1 MNMHMDDK
9 IKAVLLA
16 EDAVAKEVLKKAEGE
31 AKTEKISIAEIM
43 IKRNY
48 IGFDA
53 MAAIVQR
60 LFDLSMI
67 KVLEVIIPPDVF
79 ALVPEHVM
87 KRYKL
92 IPYDLVDEELY
103 VAIADPFDLVALDDL
118 KIVTGCRVRSSF
130 GLEYQIMD
138 RIETVLTRTEQDK
151 DSSKEMNAI
160 IGEAEDNLEVVEGEE
175 ENLDALLKSI
185 NETPVIKITNKLLLE
200 SIKRGAS
207 DIFIEPWEKT
217 MRIRCRVDGLLE
229 EIKSPP
235 KSMATS
241 LVSRIKVM
249 SELDIAE
256 RRLPQDGRFKIKYQ
270 KREVDFRVS
279 ILPTSFGEKV
289 CLRIL
294 DKTSQAQ
301 NIEKL
306 GFHDDELKRI
316 QACAEKP
323 HGMILVT
330 GPTGSGKT
338 STLYSIL
345 NYIDD
350 PGINITTVEDPVEY
364 MMYGINQV
372 NCKESVGLTFSAAL
386 RSILRQDPDVV
397 MIGEIRDFETM
408 DIAIKAA
415 LTGHLVLSTL
425 HTNDACSSIVRM
437 VNMGIE
443 PFLISSSVL
452 MVSAQRLLRRLCP
465 DCKKP
470 MSDTKELMKK
480 YDIKKFGEQV
490 ALFKPSGCPECRET
504 GYKGRTVI
512 TEVLLLTDGVK
523 ALIMESASVE
533 KIKRKARDEGMTTL
547 RESGLRKVAE
557 GITSL
562 EEVLRVTAT
571 DTEQEP
577 SKGAE

>member
-1 MNMHMDDK
+1 MSSQIDSTLK
-9 IKAVLLA
+9 RILL
-16 EDAVAKEVLKKAEGE
+16 EEETVPKEIIKKAETE
-31 AKTEKISIAEIM
+31 AKTEKLSLGEIL

-48 IGFDA
+48 ISTDA
-53 MAAIVQR
+53 
-60 LFDLSMI
+60 LSDI
-67 KVLEVIIPPDVF
+67 LSKEFNLQLVNVLEVIIDREVFSRVPPH
-79 ALVPEHVM
+79 LMQH
-87 KRYKL
+87 YKL
-92 IPYDLVDEELY
+92 IPYDLIDDELHI
-103 VAIADPFDLVALDDL
+103 ALADPFNIVALDDL
-118 KIVTGCRVRSSF
+118 KIVTGCRIRPSF
-130 GLEYQIMD
+130 GFEYQIKD
-138 RIETVLTRTEQDK
+138 RIETMLSQIEEGK
-151 DSSKEMNAI
+151 DSDEEMSAI
-160 IGEAEDNLEVVEGEE
+160 IDEVEDNLEFVSEE
-175 ENLDALLKSI
+175 QGNVDELLKSI
-185 NETPVIKITNKLLLE
+185 NETPVIKITNKLLIE
-200 SIKRGAS
+200 SIKQGAS

-229 EIKSPP
+229 ELKSPP
-235 KSMATS
+235 KSLASS

-249 SELDIAE
+249 AELDIAE

-279 ILPTSFGEKV
+279 ILPSSFGEKV

-294 DKTSQAQ
+294 DKTAQAQ

-306 GFHDDELKRI
+306 GFHPDELVRI

-350 PGINITTVEDPVEY
+350 PGKNITTVEDPVEY

-372 NCKESVGLTFSAAL
+372 NCKDSVGLSFSAAL
-386 RSILRQDPDVV
+386 RSILRQDPDIV

-452 MVSAQRLLRRLCP
+452 MVSAQRLLRQLCH

-470 MSDTKELMKK
+470 LKDSKELTSKYKLDKLSKK
-480 YDIKKFGEQV
+480 ITLY
-490 ALFKPSGCPECRET
+490 KPAGCSACRDT

-512 TEVLLLTDGVK
+512 TEVLLLSDQVK
-523 ALIMESASVE
+523 SLIMNDAPVE
-533 KIKRKARDEGMTTL
+533 NIKQAARAEGMTTL
-547 RESGLRKVAE
+547 RESGLRKATE

-562 EEVLRVTAT
+562 EEVLRVTAA
-571 DTEQEP
+571 DTEETEP
-577 SKGAE
+577 KG